1 MDQQIKLLYHL
12 RPVNLASE
20 RERFLKGKV
29 ENPHFIYPDL
39 QFDPYALREQLEKL
53 EFDESPFER
62 LFDRKRLEIL
72 EKIDLL
78 EHRATEYFMSK
89 SAILFGEATDELLID
104 AEAVLEKKP
113 KQFKLDPSNI
123 ETEEAVKRF
132 EKFFKS
138 NGLGHWKVKLKKSM
152 VADCMAGKKMAFFV
166 RDGATFT
173 ETRLKMVIAHE
184 IETHIYTAENGKR
197 QPYMIFQR
205 GTGGYLTTQEG
216 LAIYNQEQVAPEVT
230 EKYFWNA
237 ALVVMIYVAQKGSFK
252 DVYEKARSMGYSE
265 GRAFQFAIKAKRGL
279 EDTGQPGAFT
289 KDLIY
294 FRGKQMI
301 EEFVKNGGDLRRLYM
316 GKIDLPSLEE
326 VEQLPFMVA
335 PKYVP
340 GFY

>member
-1 MDQQIKLLYHL
+1 RRDLRGFLLDPAKRTSDQEAGVHALPTEVAKTSVKFSYKKQARRNFRVLDDAICSLDQQIKLLYHL

-197 QPYMIFQR
+197 QPY
-205 GTGGYLTTQEG
+205 
-216 LAIYNQEQVAPEVT
+216 
-230 EKYFWNA
+230 
-237 ALVVMIYVAQKGSFK
+237 
-252 DVYEKARSMGYSE
+252 
-265 GRAFQFAIKAKRGL
+265 
-279 EDTGQPGAFT
+279 
-289 KDLIY
+289 
-294 FRGKQMI
+294 
-301 EEFVKNGGDLRRLYM
+301 
-316 GKIDLPSLEE
+316 
-326 VEQLPFMVA
+326 
-335 PKYVP
+335 
-340 GFY
+340 